1 MYEYVYVCMYECVN
15 MCMYV
20 CMYVCVCVYVRMYVC
35 MYVSIYDVYIY
46 IHSDTH
52 KYIYIYVHQL
62 PLFRERSIPVRCLC
76 ILDCPAGNLEA
87 FATILRNI
95 MFVLLRTR
103 FVLFDFPQSVM
114 AIGPTRVTLTRLD

>member
-1 MYEYVYVCMYECVN
+1 
-15 MCMYV
+15 MYV
-20 CMYVCVCVYVRMYVC
+20 CMYVCVCVRTYVC

-52 KYIYIYVHQL
+52 KYIYIYIYVHQL